1 MLSAVLNSGIEG
13 ARRVLARNGALVA
26 PSSVVAERD
35 EVREDSN
42 PLGELIEAG
51 WIVRDAEATAASSD
65 LRRAMEIWADRRG
78 YRPTWAPRHKKLA
91 DLLLRGGTP
100 ASRARCCG
108 RRCDEGLGVSPPEQ
122 AGGFR
127 PNGIAGAP
135 H

>member
-78 YRPTWAPRHKKLA
+78 YRPTWAPSHKKLA
-91 DLLLRGGTP
+91 DLLRGGTP